1 MKAHESRR
9 RDRIVLA
16 GIASLLLLLWNGP
29 GAAQPKDPAA
39 QPQGLGVQEHQVG
52 GVDVVLLEV
61 RRTAGDVLTV
71 KWQYRNTTNE
81 RKRLT
86 DERTGWIDPYRLAVD
101 AYVLDDRNR
110 TKYPVAQDDQRN
122 PIAARHGGQNEYV
135 FVGPKQTLSTWAKFA
150 APPAGV
156 ERVTIQIPGAG
167 LFENV
172 PIGR

>member
-16 GIASLLLLLWNGP
+16 GIASLLLLLWSGP
-29 GAAQPKDPAA
+29 GAAQAKDSAA

-52 GVDVVLLEV
+52 GVDVFLLEV

-71 KWQYRNTTNE
+71 KWQYRNNTNE

-101 AYVLDDRNR
+101 AYVLDDLHR
-110 TKYPVAQDDQRN
+110 TKYPLAQDEQRN
-122 PIAARHGGQNEYV
+122 PIAARHGGQNEY
-135 FVGPKQTLSTWAKFA
+135 FL
-150 APPAGV
+150 
-156 ERVTIQIPGAG
+156 GAG

>member
-1 MKAHESRR
+1 MKAHESGR

-16 GIASLLLLLWNGP
+16 GIASLLLLLWSGP

-39 QPQGLGVQEHQVG
+39 QPQGLEVQEHQVG

-86 DERTGWIDPYRLAVD
+86 DERTGWIDPYLLAVG
-101 AYVLDDRNR
+101 AYVLDH
-110 TKYPVAQDDQRN
+110 
-122 PIAARHGGQNEYV
+122 RHRSQY
-135 FVGPKQTLSTWAKFA
+135 T
-150 APPAGV
+150 
-156 ERVTIQIPGAG
+156 GAHD
-167 LFENV
+167 
-172 PIGR
+172 